1 MKHKLSL
8 ILAGVCILAGCVF
21 RFAMP
26 GHDFIGYLLWL
37 LAVLIFAFPR
47 LSKTWRIVLAA
58 LLVPGA
64 AVFAV
69 FEAPVISN
77 AKTDADP
84 QSDYLI
90 VLGAGVNGS
99 APSLSMVNRLEAALD
114 YLEAYPDAVAI
125 VSGGQGAGEDV
136 TEASAMHDWL
146 VAHGMP
152 ESRIVQEDQS
162 TSTRENLE
170 NSFAI
175 IRSRG
180 GDPAGGV
187 AVVSSEYHLYRAKQ
201 MARALGAKPLG
212 VAAETT
218 LPTMRANYFIRE
230 AFAAAYM
237 QVFGVLY

>member
-58 LLVPGA
+58 LLVLGA

-77 AKTDADP
+77 AKTDAAP

-99 APSLSMVNRLEAALD
+99 APSLSVGNRLEAALD

-180 GDPAGGV
+180 GDPADGV

>member
-37 LAVLIFAFPR
+37 LAVLVFAFPR

-58 LLVPGA
+58 LLVLGA

-136 TEASAMHDWL
+136 TEAAAMHDWL

-180 GDPAGGV
+180 GDPADGV

>member
-58 LLVPGA
+58 LLVLGA

-77 AKTDADP
+77 AKTDAAP

-114 YLEAYPDAVAI
+114 YLETYPDAVAI

>member
-58 LLVPGA
+58 LLVLSA

-77 AKTDADP
+77 AKTDAAP

-180 GDPAGGV
+180 GDPADGV

>member
-8 ILAGVCILAGCVF
+8 ILAIVCIFAGCIF

-26 GHDFIGYLLWL
+26 GHDFIGYLCWL
-37 LAVLIFAFPR
+37 LAVLIFAFLR
-47 LSKTWRIVLAA
+47 LKKRGRIILAA
-58 LLVPGA
+58 LLALGA

-69 FEAPVISN
+69 FEVPVISN
-77 AKTDADP
+77 AKTDSDA
-84 QSDYLI
+84 QSDYFI

-114 YLEAYPDAVAI
+114 YLDTYPDAIAI
-125 VSGGQGAGEDV
+125 VSGGQGPSENI
-136 TEASAMHDWL
+136 TEAAAMHDWL
-146 VAHGMP
+146 VAHGVA
-152 ESRIVQEDQS
+152 ESRIVQESQS

-187 AVVSSEYHLYRAKQ
+187 AIVSSEYHLYRAKQ

-237 QVFGVLY
+237 KVFGVLY

>member
-8 ILAGVCILAGCVF
+8 ILAVVCILAGCVF

-58 LLVPGA
+58 LLVLGA

-77 AKTDADP
+77 AKTDAAP

>member
-8 ILAGVCILAGCVF
+8 ILAVVCILAGCVF

-58 LLVPGA
+58 LLVLGA

-114 YLEAYPDAVAI
+114 YLETYPDAVAI

>member
-58 LLVPGA
+58 LLVLGA

-69 FEAPVISN
+69 FEAPVVSN

-146 VAHGMP
+146 VAHGVP
-152 ESRIVQEDQS
+152 ESRIVQEEQS

>member
-8 ILAGVCILAGCVF
+8 ILAVVCILAGCVF

-47 LSKTWRIVLAA
+47 LSKTWRSVLAA
-58 LLVPGA
+58 LLVLGA

-146 VAHGMP
+146 VAHGVP

>member
-8 ILAGVCILAGCVF
+8 ILAVVCILAGCVF

-37 LAVLIFAFPR
+37 LAVLIFVFPR

-58 LLVPGA
+58 LLVLGA

-99 APSLSMVNRLEAALD
+99 APSLSMVNRLESALD

-146 VAHGMP
+146 VAHGVP

>member
-8 ILAGVCILAGCVF
+8 ILAIVCIFAGCIF

-26 GHDFIGYLLWL
+26 GHDFIGYLCWL

-47 LSKTWRIVLAA
+47 LKKRGRIILAA
-58 LLVPGA
+58 LLALGA
-64 AVFAV
+64 AVFVV
-69 FEAPVISN
+69 FEVPVISN
-77 AKTDADP
+77 AKTDSDA

-114 YLEAYPDAVAI
+114 YLDTYPDAIAI
-125 VSGGQGAGEDV
+125 VSGGQGPGENV
-136 TEASAMHDWL
+136 TEAAAMHDWL
-146 VAHGMP
+146 VAHGVA
-152 ESRIVQEDQS
+152 ESRIVQEPQS

-187 AVVSSEYHLYRAKQ
+187 AIVSSEYHLYRAKQ

-237 QVFGVLY
+237 KVFGVLY

>member
-58 LLVPGA
+58 LLVLGA

-77 AKTDADP
+77 AKTDAAP

-136 TEASAMHDWL
+136 TEAAAMHDWL

-180 GDPAGGV
+180 GDPADGV

>member
-8 ILAGVCILAGCVF
+8 ILAVVCILAGCVF

-47 LSKTWRIVLAA
+47 LSKTWRSVLAA
-58 LLVPGA
+58 LLVLGA

-187 AVVSSEYHLYRAKQ
+187 AVVSSEYQLYRAKQ

-218 LPTMRANYFIRE
+218 IPTMRANYFIRE

>member
-1 MKHKLSL
+1 MKLSL

-58 LLVPGA
+58 LLVLGA

-77 AKTDADP
+77 AKTDAAP

>member
-58 LLVPGA
+58 LLVLGE

-180 GDPAGGV
+180 GDPADGV

>member
-58 LLVPGA
+58 LLVLGA

-77 AKTDADP
+77 AKTDAAP

-146 VAHGMP
+146 IAHGVP
-152 ESRIVQEDQS
+152 ESRIVQEEQS

>member
-8 ILAGVCILAGCVF
+8 ILALVCVAAGCVF

-58 LLVPGA
+58 LLVLGA

-146 VAHGMP
+146 IAHGVP
-152 ESRIVQEDQS
+152 ESRIVQEEQS

-180 GDPAGGV
+180 GDPARGV

>member
-58 LLVPGA
+58 LLVLGA

-77 AKTDADP
+77 AKTDAAP

-125 VSGGQGAGEDV
+125 VSGGQGVGEDV

>member
-58 LLVPGA
+58 LLVLGA

-77 AKTDADP
+77 AKTDAAP

-201 MARALGAKPLG
+201 MARELGAKPLG

>member
-21 RFAMP
+21 RFALP

-58 LLVPGA
+58 LLVLGA

>member
-8 ILAGVCILAGCVF
+8 ILAVVCILAGCVF

-58 LLVPGA
+58 LLVLGA

-180 GDPAGGV
+180 GDPADGV

>member
-1 MKHKLSL
+1 
-8 ILAGVCILAGCVF
+8 
-21 RFAMP
+21 
-26 GHDFIGYLLWL
+26 
-37 LAVLIFAFPR
+37 
-47 LSKTWRIVLAA
+47 
-58 LLVPGA
+58 
-64 AVFAV
+64 
-69 FEAPVISN
+69 
-77 AKTDADP
+77 
-84 QSDYLI
+84 
-90 VLGAGVNGS
+90 
-99 APSLSMVNRLEAALD
+99 
-114 YLEAYPDAVAI
+114 
-125 VSGGQGAGEDV
+125 
-136 TEASAMHDWL
+136 MHDWL

-180 GDPAGGV
+180 GDPADGV

>member
-47 LSKTWRIVLAA
+47 LSKTWRSVLAA
-58 LLVPGA
+58 LLVLGA

-152 ESRIVQEDQS
+152 ESRIVQEEQS

-180 GDPAGGV
+180 GDPADGV

>member
-58 LLVPGA
+58 LLVLGA

-77 AKTDADP
+77 AKTDAAP

-125 VSGGQGAGEDV
+125 VSGGQGAGAAV
-136 TEASAMHDWL
+136 PEAAAMHDWL

-180 GDPAGGV
+180 GDPADGV

>member
-8 ILAGVCILAGCVF
+8 FLAIVCILAGCIF

-26 GHDFIGYLLWL
+26 AHDFIGYLCWL

-47 LSKTWRIVLAA
+47 LKKKGRIILAVLVA
-58 LLVPGA
+58 LGV

-69 FEAPVISN
+69 FEAPVISD
-77 AKTDADP
+77 AKTDSDA

-99 APSLSMVNRLEAALD
+99 SPSLSMVNRLEAALD
-114 YLEAYPDAVAI
+114 YLETHPDSVAI
-125 VSGGQGAGEDV
+125 VSGGQGPGEDI
-136 TEASAMHDWL
+136 TEAAAMYDWL
-146 VAHGMP
+146 IAHGVA
-152 ESRIVQEDQS
+152 EARIVQEDQS

-175 IRSRG
+175 IRDRG
-180 GDPAGGV
+180 SDPADGV
-187 AVVSSEYHLYRAKQ
+187 AIVSSEYHLYRAKQ
-201 MARALGAKPLG
+201 MAQALGAKPFG

-218 LPTMRANYFIRE
+218 LPTMRVNYFIRE

>member
-8 ILAGVCILAGCVF
+8 ILAVVCILAGCVF

-47 LSKTWRIVLAA
+47 LSKTWRSVLAA
-58 LLVPGA
+58 LLVLGA

-146 VAHGMP
+146 IAHGVP
-152 ESRIVQEDQS
+152 ESCIVQEEQS

>member
-58 LLVPGA
+58 LLVLGA

-77 AKTDADP
+77 AKTDAAP

-180 GDPAGGV
+180 GDPADGV
-187 AVVSSEYHLYRAKQ
+187 AVVSSEA
-201 MARALGAKPLG
+201 
-212 VAAETT
+212 
-218 LPTMRANYFIRE
+218 
-230 AFAAAYM
+230 
-237 QVFGVLY
+237 